1 MSTANQIMFGDRS
14 DVPDLLKSL
23 ADYPFSFPAF
33 DDTEIEKEKLCSSE
47 DVEGGVAGAAIAGG
61 GSRGG
66 GGGGV
71 SASLTPAIWEKTI
84 PYDGETFHLE
94 YMDLDEF
101 LLENGIPVSLEEEEL
116 QKTLASVGVKGKSIP
131 KVTPTATTTTTPAAA
146 ASPASV
152 SATSTVASD
161 PEETVTVTTLQPAK
175 LEQEEDDDEEEEEEE
190 QEDESLSEEATAELE
205 VKENKTDRNPAERNT
220 PSPIDPEAIEVDINF
235 QPDPTDLVLSSVPGG
250 ELFNPRKHKFSDE
263 ELKPQPMIKKAKKV
277 FVPDEQK
284 DDKYWS
290 RRKKNNVAAK
300 RSRDARRLKENQ
312 ITVRASF
319 LERENAALR
328 QQMAELRKDCGHCK
342 NILTRYEAKYGP
354 L

>member
-1 MSTANQIMFGDRS
+1 MDIPPPNILEGD
-14 DVPDLLKSL
+14 D
-23 ADYPFSFPAF
+23 
-33 DDTEIEKEKLCSSE
+33 EIEKKKLCSTDNGE
-47 DVEGGVAGAAIAGG
+47 AGVGGASGG
-61 GSRGG
+61 TGG
-66 GGGGV
+66 TGNGGV

-101 LLENGIPVSLEEEEL
+101 LQENGIPVTLEEEL
-116 QKTLASVGVKGKSIP
+116 QKSLAQEETKGTRPPFTTSDTETATLTLEPAEQEKVEEAGDDEDAVSGFEAAEVDVSKNRKEGKYADRL
-131 KVTPTATTTTTPAAA
+131 TPT
-146 ASPASV
+146 
-152 SATSTVASD
+152 
-161 PEETVTVTTLQPAK
+161 
-175 LEQEEDDDEEEEEEE
+175 
-190 QEDESLSEEATAELE
+190 
-205 VKENKTDRNPAERNT
+205 
-220 PSPIDPEAIEVDINF
+220 PIDPEDIEVDINF

-263 ELKPQPMIKKAKKV
+263 DLKPQPMIKKAKKV
-277 FVPDEQK
+277 FVPTEQK

-328 QQMAELRKDCGHCK
+328 QQVAELRKDCGRCK
-342 NILTRYEAKYGP
+342 NIMSRYEAKYGP